1 MGRFTSPLFV
11 VINGDWIDTE
21 WLFRNLKSDTR
32 VVIVGDA
39 AMAPEELIRL
49 RANYRG
55 PNDGL
60 PGIGWLE
67 LYGRSISRKSVWL
80 NPKMAQGN
88 APWRESETAV
98 KGILPMFPSESV
110 KGLKEAMEELMQG

>member
-1 MGRFTSPLFV
+1 MC
-11 VINGDWIDTE
+11 
-21 WLFRNLKSDTR
+21 
-32 VVIVGDA
+32 
-39 AMAPEELIRL
+39 IRDS
-49 RANYRG
+49 RG

-67 LYGRSISRKSVWL
+67 LMKEHFRKSVWL

-98 KGILPMFPSESV
+98 KGIFPMFPMTV